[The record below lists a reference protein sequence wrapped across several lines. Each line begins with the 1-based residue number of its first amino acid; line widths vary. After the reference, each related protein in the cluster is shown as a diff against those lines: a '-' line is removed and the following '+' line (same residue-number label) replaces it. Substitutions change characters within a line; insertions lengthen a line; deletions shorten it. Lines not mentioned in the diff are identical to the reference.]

1 MKTLY
6 EGILDDMEDTLKVGD
21 DLMHKEKELHT
32 IYKFKQSRWT
42 NIYNG
47 NNPARSAETVS
58 IYKYVWNCPSVLH
71 VNNKISSL
79 IDGDGRKIVFIL
91 YIEQSKGPDRT
102 VGKIIRPSLDIAVLD
117 GDNRILNVYQ
127 QWLDSEYTS
136 SSKTN
141 TIKRISTNYMP
152 YFDEDELTEILTK
165 KRPDMLY
172 NYEYMKLISIA
183 NLMK

>member
-1 MKTLY
+1 MKTLI
-6 EGILDDMEDTLKVGD
+6 ESLLDDMEDALKAGD
-21 DLMHKEKELHT
+21 NLMHKEKELNT
-32 IYKFKQSRWT
+32 IYKFKLSRWE

-71 VNNKISSL
+71 MNNKISKL
-79 IDGDGRKIVFIL
+79 IDGDGRKIIFIL
-91 YIEQSKGPDRT
+91 YIEQSKGPART
-102 VGKIIRPSLDIAVLD
+102 VGKIIRPYLDIAILD
-117 GDNRILNVYQ
+117 KDNRILNVYQ
-127 QWLDSEYTS
+127 QWFDSNYTS

-141 TIKRISTNYMP
+141 TIKSISVNYMP
-152 YFDEDELTEILTK
+152 YFDEDELIEILTK

>member
-1 MKTLY
+1 MKTLI
-6 EGILDDMEDTLKVGD
+6 ESLLADMEDTLKAGD
-21 DLMHKEKELHT
+21 DFMNKEKELHT
-32 IYKFKQSRWT
+32 IYKFKLSRWE

-47 NNPARSAETVS
+47 HNPARSADTVS

-71 VNNKISSL
+71 MNNKIANL

-91 YIEQSKGPDRT
+91 YIEQYEGPVKT
-102 VGKIIRPSLDIAVLD
+102 VGKIIRPYLDIAILD

-127 QWLDSEYTS
+127 HWFDSIYTS

-141 TIKRISTNYMP
+141 TIKRISVNYMP
-152 YFDEDELTEILTK
+152 YFDEDELIEILTK
-165 KRPDMLY
+165 KMPDMLY